1 MENTYMDMELTQK
14 LVAEGQHRGFIGGM
28 WDEIGK
34 LQFEYLKS
42 KGLKPSQRL
51 LDVGCGSMR
60 GGVHFVSYLDA
71 QHYYGF
77 DLNSALIEAGLNIE
91 IANIGLSHKIDL
103 KNFSTS
109 SGFKYPKHWP
119 SMDMALALSLFTHL
133 NYGSICLC
141 LKNTGKMLKK
151 GGRFYATIFV
161 AHENSYA
168 DPIKQCSDVTTHPS
182 KDPYHY
188 TPRLIEQAA
197 LEAGLRL
204 IDIEDFE
211 HPRNQKMSIFER
223 I

>member
-119 SMDMALALSLFTHL
+119 SMDMALALSL
-133 NYGSICLC
+133 
-141 LKNTGKMLKK
+141 
-151 GGRFYATIFV
+151 RFYATIFV